1 LTSRTPIG
9 YKGIVAA
16 YIFIVSR
23 LESGLHT
30 HLAQQF
36 STEDDVRVI
45 VDRRVGE
52 RRCSDGDA
60 QTPAVERRRGERRAP
75 SHVDRQ
81 LRSLGYAFVR
91 LDA

>member
-1 LTSRTPIG
+1 LTSQTPIG
-9 YKGIVAA
+9 YKGSVAA

-23 LESGLHT
+23 LEPDLHL
-30 HLAQQF
+30 HLAQEF

-52 RRCSDGDA
+52 RRRSDGDG
-60 QTPAVERRRGERRAP
+60 QTPAVERRRGERRGP

-91 LDA
+91 LE